1 MLTGRPIRVMLPSP
15 FMVSRSKNPAPSTR
29 EPRPPGAQLGEHA
42 ARAMILEGAAR
53 AFAERGFRATA
64 VEDVLAAAGVARR
77 TFYRLFGSKEDV
89 AVALYQFGTELLLD
103 ACRQAVSEERD
114 PLRQLGRCIDAHLTN
129 AREFGR
135 LIFVLGGEAQ
145 RHESALHVRRMQVH
159 DELVAVLVAG
169 ARERGVDVDPLLLRG
184 LVFALE
190 GLTRLLL
197 AEGDDGR
204 HVPEASLE
212 RVRQAAMQLARAALG
227 SRSEVAGD
235 P

>member
-1 MLTGRPIRVMLPSP
+1 MLRGP
-15 FMVSRSKNPAPSTR
+15 FMVSRSNRPSRSTR

-53 AFAERGFRATA
+53 AFAERGFRATS

-89 AVALYQFGTELLLD
+89 AVALYHFGTELLLD
-103 ACRQAVSEERD
+103 ACRDVVREESD
-114 PLRQLGRCIDAHLTN
+114 PLRQLGRCIDAHLAN

-145 RHESALHVRRMQVH
+145 RHESALHARRMQVH
-159 DELVAVLVAG
+159 EELVAVLVAG
-169 ARERGVDVDPLLLRG
+169 ARERGVDGDPLLLRG
-184 LVFALE
+184 LVLALE
-190 GLTRLLL
+190 GLTRLVL

-204 HVPEASLE
+204 HVTEASLD
-212 RVRQAAMQLARAALG
+212 RVRRATMQLARAALVPG
-227 SRSEVAGD
+227 SEVAGD